1 MRLLLVFAFCA
12 ITLALPVTAAAQDA
26 NPISITDRG
35 TFIVFPDRISFNA
48 QITAPAPITEVIL
61 EYGVDKRT
69 CGDMVARAF
78 PTFRPD
84 QTSLDVN
91 WTWEMNRTGSEP
103 PGAVIWYRWRV
114 TDAAGNTTL
123 SPDQRVTWLDKTYSW
138 QQISQGDLTLH
149 WYAGPPAFAEELL
162 ATTVQGVEQLAA
174 LTGVRPQAPIDV
186 YIYGASQEM
195 RDAIL
200 YEPSWAGGVAYPA
213 NNITIIG
220 ISPEYLEWGKR
231 TIVHELTHL
240 IVGQMTF
247 SCGRNVPTWLDE
259 GIAVY
264 AEGGLDPF
272 SEFRFNRAVATNEL
286 LSVRAISNGF
296 SVHPDVADL
305 SYSQSYSMVRYLIES
320 GGTAPLLQLF
330 DNLRAGMSVEAGIQ
344 QAYGYNLDEFERRW
358 RAWLGAPPPAA
369 VAAQASAEPTPIPTI
384 APIAAAPNAPVAPPD
399 PAPAAPDA
407 TPAPEVAPEAT
418 DAVAAPAAAADAP
431 ATPTTPATANA
442 PAPDVAPTTDAAP
455 APAPTDSLRAGLRI
469 FIFGLILIIGVLF
482 VFAAGLMLVG
492 GRRS

>member
-1 MRLLLVFAFCA
+1 MRFLLC
-12 ITLALPVTAAAQDA
+12 LALFGFALTLPANAAAQDA
-26 NPISITDRG
+26 NSISITDRG

-48 QITAPAPITEVIL
+48 QISAAAPITEVVL

-78 PTFRPD
+78 PTFRPAS
-84 QTSLDVN
+84 TTLDVN

-114 TDAAGNTTL
+114 TDANGTTNV
-123 SPDQRVTWLDKTYSW
+123 SPEQRVTWLDNTYGW
-138 QQISQGDLTLH
+138 QQISRGDLTLH

-162 ATTVQGVEQLAA
+162 ATTVFGVEQLAEF
-174 LTGVRPQAPIDV
+174 TGVRPQAPIDV

-220 ISPEYLEWGKR
+220 ISPEYIEWGKR

-272 SEFRFNRAVATNEL
+272 ADLRFRNAVAANEL

-296 SVHPDVADL
+296 SVHPDLADL
-305 SYSQSYSMVRYLIES
+305 AYSQSYSMVSFLIES
-320 GGTAPLLQLF
+320 GGTALLLQLF
-330 DNLRAGMSVEAGIQ
+330 ENLRAGMSVEAGIE

-358 RAWLGAPPPAA
+358 RAWLGVPPAT
-369 VAAQASAEPTPIPTI
+369 AAAEQPTALPTPIPTF
-384 APIAAAPNAPVAPPD
+384 APIAAAPTG
-399 PAPAAPDA
+399 PALVRATRDEPLNAAPIEPTA
-407 TPAPEVAPEAT
+407 TI
-418 DAVAAPAAAADAP
+418 VAAPAAP
-431 ATPTTPATANA
+431 E
-442 PAPDVAPTTDAAP
+442 
-455 APAPTDSLRAGLRI
+455 APAPTISAVPVAETAPTNDVRAGLRM
-469 FIFGLILIIGVLF
+469 FIFGLVLVIGVLF
-482 VFAAGLMLVG
+482 VLAAGLMVLG
-492 GRRS
+492 GRR